1 MLWPFV
7 VAIVVFAFAG
17 LKTFQARARQPINLG
32 TLRAHMERYETL
44 CRAIAAERARMTGLQ
59 GDEQAAA
66 AARLDAMEAHR
77 VKAEALALALRE
89 RLVKGGFGM
98 GTAQLFTVADAE
110 REMAAKATPKP

>member
-7 VAIVVFAFAG
+7 VAIAVFAFAAVKILQG
-17 LKTFQARARQPINLG
+17 RGRQAVNLG

-44 CRAIAAERARMTGLQ
+44 CRAIAAERARMTGLA
-59 GDEQAAA
+59 GEERAAA
-66 AARLDAMEAHR
+66 SARLDAMEAHR

-98 GTAQLFTVADAE
+98 GAAQLFTVADAE
-110 REMAAKATPKP
+110 REMAAKASPKR